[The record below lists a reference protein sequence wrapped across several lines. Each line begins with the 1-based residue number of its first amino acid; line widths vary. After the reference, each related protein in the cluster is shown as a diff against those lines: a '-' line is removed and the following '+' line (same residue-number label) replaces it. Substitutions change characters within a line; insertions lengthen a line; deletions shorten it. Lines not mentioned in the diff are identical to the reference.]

1 MISRKMLI
9 TIAGALLVAGLLIWW
24 HYSGGIIGR
33 YHPNVTSDPVEAGK
47 P

>member
-1 MISRKMLI
+1 VISRKMLI
-9 TIAGALLVAGLLIWW
+9 TIVGALLVAGLLLWW

-33 YHPNVTSDPVEAGK
+33 YHPNAASDTVEAGK

>member
-1 MISRKMLI
+1 MSRQKMI
-9 TIAGALLVAGLLIWW
+9 TITGALLVAGLLLWW

-33 YHPNVTSDPVEAGK
+33 YHPNAASDPVEASK